1 MPWMAAPPVGGRQ
14 LAMASTRPT
23 ASLVSDLENLLCAAR
38 MRTEVL
44 LSVQTSAALAPDRA
58 GLEEV
63 VRLLMDAAGRLS
75 DIDHA
80 CTPPVVSA
88 GVAFWASRR
97 ADAESFLVEVERRV
111 SAG

>member
-1 MPWMAAPPVGGRQ
+1 MESAR
-14 LAMASTRPT
+14 ST

-38 MRTEVL
+38 LRAEVL
-44 LSVQTSAALAPDRA
+44 LSVRAPAALAPDRA

-63 VRLLMDAAGRLS
+63 VRLLMDAAGLLS
-75 DIDHA
+75 DIDRA
-80 CTPPVVSA
+80 CPPPVVSAA

-97 ADAESFLVEVERRV
+97 ADAESFLVEVERRT